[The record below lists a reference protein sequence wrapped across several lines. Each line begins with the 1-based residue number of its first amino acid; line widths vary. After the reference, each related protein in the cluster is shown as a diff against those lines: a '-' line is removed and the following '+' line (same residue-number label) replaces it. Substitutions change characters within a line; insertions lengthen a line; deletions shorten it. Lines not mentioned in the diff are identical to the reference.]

1 MAKIKEMR
9 EVREIAL
16 SDLIIGKGQVRVK
29 DVGKEIEELA
39 ASIKVMG
46 LLEPIVVCPS
56 HEKGKFEI
64 LTGQRRFLAHK
75 QLKKKTIMATVLEG
89 NLSDEDAKAIS
100 LTENLIRRDLSLK
113 ELIDACTSLY
123 KKYGSIKAVSEETGI
138 SAGLVNQYDAETPS
152 ATICQRRSWDQRHR
166 CGRRDRCNRRDRR
179 QRPESRY
186 RRGVV
191 ACRSHRGRRAA
202 RAAPRRRHRSARIC
216 AELARVG
223 EHDRGWAARI
233 AGTTGDGGAQVRGG
247 AGEGVDGRGGDRAD
261 AERGRRIGSRAEP
274 AIRAVRADP

>member
-16 SDLIIGKGQVRVK
+16 SDLSIGKGQVRVK

-138 SAGLVNQYDAETPS
+138 SAGLVNQYVKY
-152 ATICQRRSWDQRHR
+152 
-166 CGRRDRCNRRDRR
+166 DRLI
-179 QRPESRY
+179 PELKKM
-186 RRGVV
+186 V
-191 ACRSHRGRRAA
+191 
-202 RAAPRRRHRSARIC
+202 
-216 AELARVG
+216 
-223 EHDRGWAARI
+223 
-233 AGTTGDGGAQVRGG
+233 DGGNVDLKAALRAQDAAA
-247 AGEGVDGRGGDRAD
+247 AGEEKVSAKEAVKLAKEMSSMSGVQQAKLVQNIRDGADTVEDAIENAKTGGKVTQITVTLTASVHKWLQSFASQEGTSQDD
-261 AERGRRIGSRAEP
+261 AAAGLIEEGLLGKGFGE
-274 AIRAVRADP
+274 